1 MLKQLPLLNVANT
14 SGCGSCA
21 SKSRPPDISALAL
34 QEEMRTLVQRAADQQ
49 AEHVTLSAA
58 PTDSGPAE
66 LTLSLDE
73 PVPLVHELH
82 HEPVNGSH
90 VWVGV
95 QEAALA
101 VADDAQHQVIVRLV
115 AGKSPLSIAND
126 VGWSDVSNVVSLLAT
141 SGLIRG
147 LTGYRDRAPV
157 GVRVFARL
165 HLTQACQLE
174 CAHCYADSSPHV
186 DRANELP
193 TARWRRFI
201 DDFAAL
207 GGQQVLFTGGEALM
221 HRGCL
226 ELMAAAKEHRM
237 KVTLFS
243 NGLLIPKLAEQ
254 IHPLADLVQISID
267 GPDAE
272 SHDAIRGR
280 NSFKHAIAAVDR
292 LAELGT
298 PTRIG
303 MTIVPATWPNWVQ
316 KFPQLRDRFAG
327 APNVVFK
334 FTYGIMP
341 HGRGSQ
347 IDPAGPASREEV
359 NDFLRAVNGGAPE
372 ITRYVATCGYA
383 DQMVIG
389 PDGSV
394 YPCHLLDGKVC
405 HIDDMPVRNI
415 VDLVA
420 GVATQIDVDH
430 VEGCK
435 TCEIRYLC
443 GGTCRVRDS
452 KNTGSRLI
460 TTCTPEDKRRIYVKM
475 AGDFVQHVR

>member
-1 MLKQLPLLNVANT
+1 MLEQLPLLNVANT
-14 SGCGSCA
+14 SGCGSCT
-21 SKSRPPDISALAL
+21 SKARPRNISALAL

-58 PTDSGPAE
+58 PADSGPAE
-66 LTLSLDE
+66 FTLALDE

-101 VADDAQHQVIVRLV
+101 VADDAQHRLIVRLV
-115 AGKSPLSIAND
+115 AGESPRSVAND
-126 VGWSDVSNVVSLLAT
+126 VGWSVASNVVSLLAT
-141 SGLIRG
+141 SGLVRG
-147 LTGYRDRAPV
+147 LTGYRDRTPS
-157 GVRVFARL
+157 GVTVFARL

-207 GGQQVLFTGGEALM
+207 GGKQVLFTGGEALM
-221 HRGCL
+221 HSGCL

-254 IHPLADLVQISID
+254 IHPLVDLVQISID

-272 SHDAIRGR
+272 SHDEIRGR

-359 NDFLRAVNGGAPE
+359 SELLAAVNGAAPQ
-372 ITRYVATCGYA
+372 ITRHMATCGYA

-420 GVATQIDVDH
+420 GLATQIDVDH

-460 TTCTPEDKRRIYVKM
+460 TTCTPEDKNRIYAKM
-475 AGDFVQHVR
+475 AGDFAQHAR

>member
-1 MLKQLPLLNVANT
+1 MLKQLPLLNVSNT

-21 SKSRPPDISALAL
+21 SKARPPDTSALAL

-58 PTDSGPAE
+58 RTDSGPTE
-66 LTLSLDE
+66 LTLALDE
-73 PVPLVHELH
+73 PVSLVKELH

-101 VADDAQHQVIVRLV
+101 VADDAQHRLIVRLV
-115 AGKSPLSIAND
+115 AGESPRSIAND
-126 VGWSDVSNVVSLLAT
+126 VGWGDVSNVVSLLAT

-147 LTGYRDRAPV
+147 LTGYRDRTPV
-157 GVRVFARL
+157 GVAVFARL

-207 GGQQVLFTGGEALM
+207 GGRQVLFTGGEALM

-280 NSFKHAIAAVDR
+280 NSFKHAIAAVEK

-303 MTIVPATWPNWVQ
+303 MTIVPATWTNWVQ

-347 IDPAGPASREEV
+347 IDPTGPASREEV
-359 NDFLRAVNGGAPE
+359 NEFLRSVNGGAPE
-372 ITRYVATCGYA
+372 ITRYMATCGYA

-405 HIDDMPVRNI
+405 HIDDMPVRRI

-420 GVATQIDVDH
+420 GLATQIDVDH

-475 AGDFVQHVR
+475 AGDFAQHVR

>member
-1 MLKQLPLLNVANT
+1 MQKQLPLLNVTNA
-14 SGCGSCA
+14 SGCGSCT
-21 SKSRPPDISALAL
+21 SKARPPDSSALAL

-49 AEHVTLSAA
+49 AEHVTLRAA
-58 PTDSGPAE
+58 PTDSGLTE
-66 LTLSLDE
+66 LTLALDE
-73 PVPLVHELH
+73 PVPLVNELH

-101 VADDAQHQVIVRLV
+101 VADDAQHRLIVRLV
-115 AGKSPLSIAND
+115 AGESPLSIAND
-126 VGWSDVSNVVSLLAT
+126 VGWSDASNVVSLLAT

-147 LTGYRDRAPV
+147 LTGYRDRTPV

-174 CAHCYADSSPHV
+174 CAHCYADSSPHI

-226 ELMAAAKEHRM
+226 ELMAAAKEHGM

-292 LAELGT
+292 LVELGT

-303 MTIVPATWPNWVQ
+303 MTIVPAMWPNWVQ
-316 KFPQLRDRFAG
+316 KFPQLRDRFTG

-359 NDFLRAVNGGAPE
+359 SKLLAAVNGAAPE
-372 ITRYVATCGYA
+372 ITRYMATCGYA

-420 GVATQIDVDH
+420 GLATQIDVDH

-475 AGDFVQHVR
+475 AGYFAQPVR